1 MIEFLN
7 HLRKLDKGGVEPHI
21 REIWGGG
28 GGGQHENTCEEGLF
42 D

>member
-7 HLRKLDKGGVEPHI
+7 HLRVNIRKLDKGSVEPHI

-28 GGGQHENTCEEGLF
+28 DMKTREEGLF